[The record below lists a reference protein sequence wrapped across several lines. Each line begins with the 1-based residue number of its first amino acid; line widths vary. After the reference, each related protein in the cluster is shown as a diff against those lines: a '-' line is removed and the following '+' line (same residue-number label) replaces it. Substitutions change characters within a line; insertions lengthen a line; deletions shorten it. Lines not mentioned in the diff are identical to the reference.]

1 MGLEKSAVEAT
12 TAQGAT
18 FADFVRNIAARASM
32 TVRVVNPEQV
42 IVPFDMGDGRSQNV
56 FVRLLGKTGEGHF
69 IVGMFSPSLK
79 LASGQ
84 PLGQK
89 TANDL
94 LRRNGTLPHGNWAIV
109 TIDNEDYL
117 GMFDTH
123 IASSMDPEE
132 FKSSAFTLSRVADD
146 MEKQLGSDSF

>member
-1 MGLEKSAVEAT
+1 MGLEKSAVEQ
-12 TAQGAT
+12 TAPQGAS
-18 FADFVRNIAARASM
+18 FSDFVRNIAARASM

-69 IVGMFSPSLK
+69 IVGMFSPTLK

-123 IASSMDPEE
+123 IASTLDPEE

>member
-1 MGLEKSAVEAT
+1 MGLEKTAVESQT
-12 TAQGAT
+12 PQQMS
-18 FADFVRNIAARASM
+18 FSDFIRNVAARAGM
-32 TVRVVNPEQV
+32 TVRVSSPEQV

-56 FVRLLGKTGEGHF
+56 FVRLLGKTNEGHF
-69 IVGMFSPSLK
+69 IVGMFSPALK
-79 LASGQ
+79 LPAGQ

-123 IASSMDPEE
+123 IAATMQPEE
-132 FKSSAFTLSRVADD
+132 FRSSAYTLSRVADD